1 MSDEGKKG
9 KFDGLKKFGNKIL
22 ETSSNVAKAT
32 AEKVKAKVDDINEQR
47 EEHKTYIEATY
58 EFIIVGVGEVTKPT
72 KIRAFRIIDSLE
84 LLFKSTDS
92 NMKYIKSETIL
103 ENTSDQSRVKIT
115 FIDDKNFIVHNYK
128 KLDREFEVQ
137 CIRAKFVI
145 YEKKYIPISNVVNQ
159 NISIN
164 NSNIEGGI
172 TQVND
177 LTQKLNDFEG
187 ELNNSK
193 SSLFNKKSKTEA
205 IKMYGSFKD
214 CVINQRKED
223 PIVKKFLDYISYAP
237 ALIALAKN
245 LFL

>member
-1 MSDEGKKG
+1 MSNENKKS
-9 KFDGLKKFGNKIL
+9 KFDGLKKFGGKIV
-22 ETSSNVAKAT
+22 EAGANAAKTT

-47 EEHKTYIEATY
+47 EEHKAYIEATY

-115 FIDDKNFIVHNYK
+115 FVDDKNFIVHSYSQ
-128 KLDREFEVQ
+128 LDKEFEVQ

-145 YEKKYIPISNVVNQ
+145 YEKKYTPISNVINQ
-159 NISIN
+159 SISIS
-164 NSNIEGGI
+164 NSTIDGGV

-187 ELNNSK
+187 ELNRSK
-193 SSLFNKKSKTEA
+193 SNPFTKKNKTEA
-205 IKMYGSFKD
+205 IKLYGSFKD
-214 CVINQRKED
+214 CVINQRKDD

-237 ALIALAKN
+237 GLIALAKN